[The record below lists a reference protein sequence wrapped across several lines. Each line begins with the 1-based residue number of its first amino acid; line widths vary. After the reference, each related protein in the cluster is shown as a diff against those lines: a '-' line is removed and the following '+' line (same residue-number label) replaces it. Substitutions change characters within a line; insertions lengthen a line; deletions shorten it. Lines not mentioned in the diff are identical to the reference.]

1 MTHKKFDDDQLEN
14 LLNNAPKLSDHRSK
28 EDVLKRLLADARLQG
43 NPHLQAATNE
53 SIVSVE
59 TFHEQR
65 QGTASIEE
73 ERTTLATR
81 KRKNSKISILVSI
94 ASVFVLTILAGA
106 MIFNHN
112 TAEDQ
117 AIFDSENS
125 STMQADEAENID
137 NANAVMETSVMA
149 DRTRMM
155 SLRTSV
161 YEEDIADATVFR
173 IGLAGS
179 AAESIPMTYVI
190 PNERVVADFGA
201 ENPTTLQLYEKYAP
215 QIDEEAMG
223 FSEYH
228 PYKGEL
234 KEQGETLVH
243 VLPAENEYDGASAT
257 VSMYTGSL
265 KDTFSDYQEIALKNA
280 DGTAYEFSQVGE
292 PSKPMQ
298 MTGTVNHHNYYLFK
312 ETNGAEYLS
321 PNFHQTFETV
331 TEAFTAMRHK
341 NNDIY
346 VPVIPEG
353 VTYAV
358 TEVEDG
364 VVVTFNVPLDLT
376 TLDAVPAT
384 QLVEAMMLTAASFDK
399 KVLLENVVQDS
410 WEGFD
415 LTNYL
420 PMPIGANK
428 QYMQ

>member
-28 EDVLKRLLADARLQG
+28 EDVLKRLLADPRLQD
-43 NPHLQAATNE
+43 NQHLQVATEE
-53 SIVSVE
+53 SLVSVE

-65 QGTASIEE
+65 QETASVEG
-73 ERTTLATR
+73 ERTTLAT
-81 KRKNSKISILVSI
+81 KLRKNSKISIFLSI
-94 ASVFVLTILAGA
+94 ASVFVLTILASA
-106 MIFNHN
+106 MLLNNN

-125 STMQADEAENID
+125 SAVQADEAKNID

-161 YEEDIADATVFR
+161 YEEDITDATVFR

-190 PNERVVADFGA
+190 PNKRVVADFGD

-228 PYKGEL
+228 PYNGEL
-234 KEQGETLVH
+234 IEQGETLVH
-243 VLPAENEYDGASAT
+243 VLPEKNEYDGASAN

-265 KDTFSDYQEIALKNA
+265 KDTFSDYKQVVLKNA
-280 DGTAYEFSQVGE
+280 DSTAYKFSQVGE

-298 MTGTVNHHNYYLFK
+298 MTGSVNHYNYYLFT

-321 PNFHQTFETV
+321 PDFHQTFETV

-364 VVVTFNVPLDLT
+364 VVVTFDVPLDLT
-376 TLDAVPAT
+376 TLDAVHAT

-428 QYMQ
+428 LYMQ